1 MSEELLE
8 EFEHIMNMDKEIE
21 VICPEHGSFFV
32 TPNNHLGYNKEKIAY
47 GCPNCDKDILLN

>member
-1 MSEELLE
+1 
-8 EFEHIMNMDKEIE
+8 MNMDKEIE